1 MRKLKSSLKSL
12 NNSVFGF
19 GPGFGLV
26 LALAWPML
34 AQAEAIFHWV
44 DANGVHHFSQ
54 SPPPD
59 GSGEVRTMEVNGSQP
74 ASYDPEEDRYNLAAQ
89 EATMQARRD
98 KLEESRKN
106 QQQDQ
111 QPSTSS
117 TIVYYP
123 EPATGNQ
130 ILYPPGYRPGF
141 PHWPNRP
148 KPPHHPDRPDGWP
161 EKPGTLPEEEPPP
174 ASFPFRPLRSRD

>member
-1 MRKLKSSLKSL
+1 MHKAMKNLRSVIRHPSLL
-12 NNSVFGF
+12 MVT
-19 GPGFGLV
+19 
-26 LALAWPML
+26 LALAWPL
-34 AQAEAIFHWV
+34 AAQAEEIFHWV

-74 ASYDPEEDRYNLAAQ
+74 ASYDPEEDRYNIAAQ
-89 EATMQARRD
+89 EAAMQERRQ

-111 QPSTSS
+111 QPSTSN
-117 TIVYYP
+117 TVVYYP

-141 PHWPNRP
+141 PNWPNRP

-161 EKPGTLPEEEPPP
+161 DRPVTLPEEEPPP
-174 ASFPFRPLRSRD
+174 ASFPFRPLRPRP